1 MVMKMANNQID
12 KKVYYSSLYD
22 YYQKL
27 LTEKQ
32 CNIFE
37 DYSFNDYSLSEI
49 ADNLN
54 VSRNAIWDILKKVE
68 HNLEDYET
76 KLELYKKS
84 KVINQKLN
92 ELKEHVDQAGLE
104 ILQQVKE
111 ME

>member
-1 MVMKMANNQID
+1 M
-12 KKVYYSSLYD
+12 
-22 YYQKL
+22 
-27 LTEKQ
+27 
-32 CNIFE
+32 
-37 DYSFNDYSLSEI
+37 SEI

-76 KLELYKKS
+76 KLELHKKS